1 MIKIDE
7 IKFMGTFSSTHE
19 RDFAQNLLNE
29 CKIESEDK
37 VYCKDCAKNISDK
50 SSCARCTMNP
60 LYQNLF
66 KPQAEIIPGKTYKN
80 IHNHLIYEV
89 MYIGLDK
96 TNDEDIETVIYRTE
110 KSVTPV
116 YAREISEFKKKFVP
130 L

>member
-7 IKFMGTFSSTHE
+7 IKFMGTFSSRAE

-37 VYCKDCAKNISDK
+37 VHCKDCVKNISDK

-60 LYQNLF
+60 LFQNLF
-66 KPQAEIIPGKTYKN
+66 KPQAEIMVNKDYTN
-80 IHNHLIYEV
+80 IRNNLIYEV

-96 TNDEDIETVIYRTE
+96 TSDETIETVIYRI
-110 KSVTPV
+110 KNSITPI
-116 YAREISEFKKKFVP
+116 YTREISEFKRKFKP

>member
-7 IKFMGTFSSTHE
+7 IKFMSTFSSTHE

-29 CKIESEDK
+29 CKIEFEGK
-37 VYCKDCAKNISDK
+37 VHCKDCAKNISDK
-50 SSCARCTMNP
+50 SSCVRCTMNP

-96 TNDEDIETVIYRTE
+96 TNNKDIETVIYRIE

-116 YAREISEFKKKFVP
+116 YTREISGFKKKFVP